1 MQAVV
6 STQGEIA
13 IDNPNS
19 AAVWHFSKYDTNGDG
34 KSSFDEV
41 MHRTCGT
48 AAISKD
54 LVFVADFSGLF
65 HCLDAKSGKVH
76 WTYDMLAA
84 SWASPLI
91 VEDKVYITDEDGD
104 VAVFNVS
111 AEKHEPLAETNMST
125 SIYTTPVVA
134 NDTLFIAN
142 RTHLF
147 AIANEA
153 QSADNEK
160 GADEKGADKKGADK
174 KDNE

>member
-1 MQAVV
+1 LEAIFPDK
-6 STQGEIA
+6 GEIA

-19 AAVWHFSKYDTNGDG
+19 AAVWHFSKYDTDGDG
-34 KSSFDEV
+34 KLTFQET

-48 AAISKD
+48 AAIKND
-54 LVFVADFSGLF
+54 LLFIADFSGLF

-91 VEDKVYITDEDGD
+91 VGDKVYITDEDGD
-104 VAVFNVS
+104 VAIFNLS
-111 AEKHEPLAETNMST
+111 AEQHDPLVETNMEN

-134 NDTLFIAN
+134 NETLFIAN

-147 AIANEA
+147 AIEA
-153 QSADNEK
+153 EK
-160 GADEKGADKKGADK
+160 AGQ
-174 KDNE
+174 